1 MSQHALTEQQ
11 LRYFDTF
18 GFLALP
24 GLLDDVIDEVIEA
37 FEEIWERH
45 GGGHHG
51 QPHDGKRRSCIARY
65 LGQHERLCALLDD
78 PRIHGALSS
87 LVGDDFNYMGSDG
100 NYYAGDTQWH
110 SDGWHPQ
117 IRHVKFA
124 FYLDPLTRDTGCLR
138 VIPGSH
144 RRDDGYAGDLRENS
158 RESEAIWGVAGAD
171 VPAIALETNPGDV
184 LVFNHNT
191 KHAAFGGGGKR
202 RMFTL
207 NACQRYPEEMLPQLR
222 DYLAGAARFWVDRCY
237 TDTMMSTAGPQR
249 RVHLEQV
256 RANDHHLAE
265 LAAKAR
271 EEMSEPSRG

>member
-1 MSQHALTEQQ
+1 M
-11 LRYFDTF
+11 RGIF
-18 GFLALP
+18 GRTAANP
-24 GLLDDVIDEVIEA
+24 R
-37 FEEIWERH
+37 RH
-45 GGGHHG
+45 GAWPG
-51 QPHDGKRRSCIARY
+51 PTLRPSRWKRI
-65 LGQHERLCALLDD
+65 LGTC
-78 PRIHGALSS
+78 
-87 LVGDDFNYMGSDG
+87 
-100 NYYAGDTQWH
+100 
-110 SDGWHPQ
+110 
-117 IRHVKFA
+117 
-124 FYLDPLTRDTGCLR
+124 
-138 VIPGSH
+138 
-144 RRDDGYAGDLRENS
+144 
-158 RESEAIWGVAGAD
+158 
-171 VPAIALETNPGDV
+171 